1 MLLAGFGGL
10 YVARLVEYGSPSSRL
25 AFTCACLVWLL
36 TGSLPYLRVRQHRFR
51 DHERCTV
58 RNHAMTVSFPTHS
71 VWVAALVAA
80 FPPLGLGAEARRA
93 AGDWLTF
100 SFKLLV
106 AEVLVIRRLLCRLLR
121 RPRGAT
127 AGEPVSGSEG
137 AA

>member
-25 AFTCACLVWLL
+25 AFTRACLVWLL

-51 DHERCTV
+51 DHERRTV
-58 RNHAMTVSFPTHS
+58 RNHAMTVNFPTHS

-80 FPPLGLGAEARRA
+80 FPPLGLG
-93 AGDWLTF
+93 
-100 SFKLLV
+100 